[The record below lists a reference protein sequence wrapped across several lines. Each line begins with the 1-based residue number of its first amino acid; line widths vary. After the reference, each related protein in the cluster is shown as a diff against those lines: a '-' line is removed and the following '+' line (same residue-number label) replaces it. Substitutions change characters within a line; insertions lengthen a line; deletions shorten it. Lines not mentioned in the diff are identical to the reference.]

1 MSNGKENMT
10 VLIKYPQQNKITN
23 ADFLKEKMMK
33 ESIGLIGEVGLIPM
47 VRLAVNM
54 VNLL

>member
-23 ADFLKEKMMK
+23 ADFFKRKDDEGHQLVLL
-33 ESIGLIGEVGLIPM
+33 G
-47 VRLAVNM
+47 RLV
-54 VNLL
+54 